1 MKHIPIFLDIKG
13 KPVLV
18 VGGGLIAARRTE
30 FASRAGGDVLV
41 VAPTLSSDFENC
53 CDYRH
58 EARDFEPSDLD
69 GVHLVFVADQEEAQN
84 ATISQLAQERKIP
97 INVADRLELCS
108 FIMPSIVDRSPIII
122 ATSTGGE
129 SPILSRLLKAR
140 LETMIPA
147 AFGRLAE
154 FAARWRDAAKT
165 RIADP
170 VRRRRFWEDLADG
183 PIAEHV
189 FAGQETEATNLV
201 NKTLDA
207 IDHDDGTADVGEVYL
222 VGSGP
227 GDPDLLSF
235 RALRLMQRAD
245 VVLYDRLV
253 PEAIL
258 ERIRRDAERIFVGK
272 QRGDHVLPQEEISK
286 ALVDH
291 ALQGK
296 RVLRLKGG
304 DPFTFERGGEEIEML
319 ANHGIPFQV
328 VPGVTAASGCSAYS
342 GIPLTHRDH
351 AQACVFV
358 TGHTKDGQLNLNW
371 QTLTPENQT
380 VVVYMGLNALP
391 DLVGK
396 LMEHGAPADRPA
408 AVIDKG
414 TREDQ
419 RVVTGTLGTLAENAA
434 AADLEGP
441 AIIIVGGVVT
451 LHDKL
456 SWYADD

>member
-18 VGGGLIAARRTE
+18 VGGGLIAARRTD
-30 FASRAGGDVLV
+30 FANRAGGDVLV
-41 VAPTLSSDFENC
+41 VSPSLSSDFENC
-53 CDYRH
+53 CEYRH
-58 EARDFEPSDLD
+58 EARDFAPSDLD
-69 GVHLVFVADQEEAQN
+69 GVHLVFVAGDDDAQN
-84 ATISQLAQERKIP
+84 TEISRLAQERNIP
-97 INVADRLELCS
+97 VNVADRLELCS
-108 FIMPSIVDRSPIII
+108 FIMPSIVDRSPVIV
-122 ATSTGGE
+122 AASTGGE
-129 SPILSRLLKAR
+129 SPILSRLLKAK
-140 LETMIPA
+140 LETIIPA

-154 FAARWRDAAKT
+154 FAARWREAAKT

-183 PIAEHV
+183 PIAEYV
-189 FAGQETEATNLV
+189 LTGKDKKAADLV
-201 NKTLDA
+201 ELTLDA
-207 IDHDDGTADVGEVYL
+207 IDQDGGTADVGEVYL
-222 VGSGP
+222 VGCGP

-245 VVLYDRLV
+245 VALYDRLV
-253 PEAIL
+253 PEVIL

-272 QRGDHVLPQEEISK
+272 QHGDHVLPQEEISK

-304 DPFTFERGGEEIEML
+304 DPFTFGRGGEEIEML

-328 VPGVTAASGCSAYS
+328 VPGVTAASGCAAYS

-408 AVIDKG
+408 AVIDEG
-414 TREDQ
+414 TRQDQ
-419 RVVTGTLGTLAENAA
+419 RVVTGTLGSLADKVA

-456 SWYADD
+456 SWYADA

>member
-18 VGGGLIAARRTE
+18 VGGGLIAARRTD
-30 FASRAGGDVLV
+30 FASRAGGDVV
-41 VAPTLSSDFENC
+41 VVSPSLSSDFDNC

-58 EARDFEPSDLD
+58 EARAFEPSDLD
-69 GVHLVFVADQEEAQN
+69 GVHLVFVAGDDEAQN
-84 ATISQLAQERKIP
+84 AEISRLAQERTIP
-97 INVADRLELCS
+97 VNVADRLELCS
-108 FIMPSIVDRSPIII
+108 FIMPSIVDRSPVVV
-122 ATSTGGE
+122 AASTGGE
-129 SPILSRLLKAR
+129 SPILSRLLKAK

-183 PIAEHV
+183 PIAEYMLT
-189 FAGQETEATNLV
+189 GQEAEATKLV
-201 NKTLDA
+201 EKTLDT
-207 IDHDDGTADVGEVYL
+207 IDHDGGIADVGEVYL

-245 VVLYDRLV
+245 VALYDRLV

-304 DPFTFERGGEEIEML
+304 DPFTFGRGGEEIEML

-328 VPGVTAASGCSAYS
+328 VPGVTAASGCAAYS

-419 RVVTGTLGTLAENAA
+419 RVVTGTLGTLAEKAD

>member
-41 VAPTLSSDFENC
+41 VSPSLSLDFENC

-58 EARDFEPSDLD
+58 EARVFEPSDLD
-69 GVHLVFVADQEEAQN
+69 GVHLAFVAGDDEEQN
-84 ATISQLAQERKIP
+84 ARISRLAQERNIP
-97 INVADRLELCS
+97 VNVADRLALCS
-108 FIMPSIVDRSPIII
+108 FIMPSIVDRSPVVV
-122 ATSTGGE
+122 AASTGGE
-129 SPILSRLLKAR
+129 SPILARLLKAK

-154 FAARWRDAAKT
+154 FASRWRDAAKT

-183 PIAEHV
+183 PIAEYMLT
-189 FAGQETEATNLV
+189 GQEAEATKLV
-201 NKTLDA
+201 EETLDA
-207 IDHDDGTADVGEVYL
+207 IDQDGGIADVGEVYL

-245 VVLYDRLV
+245 VALYDRLV

-304 DPFTFERGGEEIEML
+304 DPFTFGRGGEEIEML

-328 VPGVTAASGCSAYS
+328 VPGVTAASGCAAYS
-342 GIPLTHRDH
+342 GIPLTHRDY

-358 TGHTKDGQLNLNW
+358 TGHTKHGQLNLNW

-419 RVVTGTLGTLAENAA
+419 RVVTGTLGTLAEYAA